1 MPPFMRVAASCPSA
15 PGLTPSADDST
26 RGGRTRTKSPFSPKF
41 IITVT
46 SGPRSDPSRGGLS
59 LAGAF
64 LYMYEHRA
72 ANAGVVRAFA
82 GARSV
87 SSVNRDHR
95 SRARGYGQRSA
106 GLSDVGECAPPLSIS
121 MFSASASGGLSLPSV
136 GDASPTPCVF
146 RSSASGRFRAGF
158 FFALGAATTEREE
171 GTRFISPLNC
181 ANSASRR
188 ALSSLLPMR
197 TQFLCETPNRVRP
210 DSRQGAL

>member
-26 RGGRTRTKSPFSPKF
+26 RGGRTRTKSPFPPS
-41 IITVT
+41 
-46 SGPRSDPSRGGLS
+46 SSSLLPRAPAQTPR
-59 LAGAF
+59 AGAF

-72 ANAGVVRAFA
+72 PNAGVVRAFA

-121 MFSASASGGLSLPSV
+121 MFSASASGGLSFPSV

-146 RSSASGRFRAGF
+146 RSSESGRFRAGF

-171 GTRFISPLNC
+171 GTRFISL
-181 ANSASRR
+181 
-188 ALSSLLPMR
+188 
-197 TQFLCETPNRVRP
+197 V
-210 DSRQGAL
+210 

>member
-1 MPPFMRVAASCPSA
+1 MMA
-15 PGLTPSADDST
+15 GT
-26 RGGRTRTKSPFSPKF
+26 RFDLSP
-41 IITVT
+41 T
-46 SGPRSDPSRGGLS
+46 SGPSKKCRPL
-59 LAGAF
+59 
-64 LYMYEHRA
+64 
-72 ANAGVVRAFA
+72 
-82 GARSV
+82 

-146 RSSASGRFRAGF
+146 RSPASGRFRAGF

-197 TQFLCETPNRVRP
+197 TQFLCEPQIVCANVREF
-210 DSRQGAL
+210 DLSAVYVHGHTRRCASTARAGRFSCIRSGRASM